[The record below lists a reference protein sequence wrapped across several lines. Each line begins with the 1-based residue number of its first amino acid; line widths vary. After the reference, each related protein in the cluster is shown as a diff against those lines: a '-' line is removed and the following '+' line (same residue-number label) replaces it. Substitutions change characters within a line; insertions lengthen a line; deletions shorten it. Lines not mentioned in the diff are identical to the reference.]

1 MKRLRI
7 FAGGCA
13 ALLLINTGLLL
24 QVSHKQK
31 ALEQQMVNMQNQTMD
46 SISANT
52 ANLSQQIQNLLE
64 EQTSILSSSDFS
76 VEKQNGTIVVLAEA
90 TPKAIADGE
99 AALFRLKKTDGT
111 IQTQTATLENGI
123 WKATMETGLFD
134 EGILSIAI
142 TSGGTTKQE
151 ELGSVS
157 ASTYSIVD
165 AQSQW
170 GQNQSTL
177 YLLVYPS
184 DSFYEIKDIIKAEAL
199 VENVDTGESFTVTMS
214 PVSDVD
220 AILLD
225 NSASDEAAPTPEI
238 SNIQRLGF
246 SADLASYFQ
255 EGQDYL
261 ITFAI
266 TTSDGTV
273 LSGGQDSTSY
283 RKEKSG
289 GTLSLSGGSIS
300 LAP

>member
-24 QVSHKQK
+24 QISHKQTE
-31 ALEQQMVNMQNQTMD
+31 LEQRTSNMQNEIMD

-64 EQTSILSSSDFS
+64 EQASILSSSNFS
-76 VEKQNGTIVVLAEA
+76 VKKQNGTIVVLAEA

-99 AALFRLKKTDGT
+99 TALFRLKKTDGT

-184 DSFYEIKDIIKAEAL
+184 DSFYEVKDIIKAEAL
-199 VENVDTGESFTVTMS
+199 VENADTGECFTVTMS

-225 NSASDEAAPTPEI
+225 NSTSDEAAPAPEI

-246 SADLASYFQ
+246 SADLASYCQ

-266 TTSDGTV
+266 TTSDGTI

-283 RKEKSG
+283 RKEKYG